1 MFDSVFNSE
10 EESSFADL
18 IAVCPVF
25 EMADWTYCEDEF
37 LFAEVAGFSCF
48 TAQCHD
54 LGKT

>member
-25 EMADWTYCEDEF
+25 EMADWTDREDEF
-37 LFAEVAGFSCF
+37 FMLEC
-48 TAQCHD
+48 
-54 LGKT
+54 L